1 MASKNSAVSNDDN
14 LASKAPIGP
23 CGYIYVYPVA
33 GFPIKEA
40 SLLGNRHMGSK
51 ALALPLLK
59 GLTVEEDFHF
69 NVKAVHKQVDINT
82 LSVKVT
88 TFHREVIVF
97 HNAELFDPIFHG
109 PGLDALCEE
118 SRTLF
123 GFSKFTPREHL
134 KENSDLQKIFKTN
147 IEPGDVIGAV
157 IITEGFK
164 ERLYSG
170 KLFPISTEQQTE
182 TIGGYVVRKCPLY
195 DLDLL
200 GHRNVDAFYSEAVS
214 KYLHDTT
221 FTCIAQAIRVKNVQ
235 AVIDALED
243 QFLNDYY
250 KVPKLV
256 GAKEFSSQ
264 LPRPDAN
271 LLKIIDC
278 AATEL
283 ALSYG
288 ISFIEAPQE
297 PSPLLDYTTWS
308 IFENCPTT
316 EDKIAALQE
325 WNAKQAIHLNTQ
337 ILATN
342 SVLYLTRV
350 AKTTSKAPVEGAG
363 FNSFFLQH
371 GLENLSDATQT
382 EAGTVSFGGSQ
393 ASLLAGNSYTI
404 YHLAYAASLSPNNL
418 ARHCYYL
425 QFYPSQRATS
435 SSAGYITQ
443 YVGTVASSNLCQ
455 LCSGE
460 CPASCLNT
468 LFQRLKDRFPPV
480 ISSQRRDPY
489 VITGVASQ
497 YNDLEILGNFA
508 SFREKDEDH
517 GQADPSQRYT
527 YWQMI
532 QSLTEKLESLG
543 ISEGDDGNI
552 ISDMASFLKTF
563 KEVDVIVENEALKFF
578 NAMVRSNVNFRETIK
593 HAHHVVQ
600 YNCNQY
606 WQPPCSSFLMIYY
619 KTLLSIIQDICLPS
633 CMLYEQDNPNNG
645 QLPSEWLRTHYQT
658 LWTNFK
664 GSCFDK
670 GVLTGTETKVVH
682 KDHFCDFFDVD
693 AATRGNSIC
702 TKKQVRLTRAV
713 ITIPKV
719 IKIKN
724 RIIFSNSTG
733 SETIQSSFIK
743 TTQKGNYILAGPF
756 MKFLNMYHKAIFP
769 NIKMSA
775 LFTWHNY
782 FKTKSIPAVE
792 SVSKDLVSDFVNYID
807 TSSKYYEETNV
818 LDMIPEN
825 ILSYAKLKLNNVILR
840 TSGQTQYFATTIQA
854 LTPRL
859 TRTQATE
866 YPHVLGGM
874 QVPNTESYL
883 QEVKDKETTVVQTS
897 VKDSVSL
904 MGRLRP
910 IVTLPIIVNKYN
922 GINGN
927 NGIFHCG
934 NFGYFIGRGVDR
946 NLISDS
952 FNRKGTQNIG
962 MRKRHIFM
970 TPFTGNLLKKST
982 QPMQVAYEIE
992 VIKKAVMGLLTGCT
1006 NMDPCQGVA
1015 LELVRHL
1022 GPACAT
1028 LTEDDLQFY
1037 LGEYC
1042 AVTDDIMNYL
1052 KILEEHEAWTVS
1064 DATTVLDQA
1073 TCDEVPELITIES
1086 PVESSGADSAVS
1098 LPSVPLAGKKRKINN
1113 IISELDI

>member
-1 MASKNSAVSNDDN
+1 MANKNNTASTDDNMASR
-14 LASKAPIGP
+14 APIGP
-23 CGYIYVYPVA
+23 CGYIYLYPTA
-33 GFPIKEA
+33 DFPIKEA
-40 SLLGNRHMGSK
+40 SLLGNRYASSDV
-51 ALALPLLK
+51 LSLPLLK

-69 NVKAVHKQVDINT
+69 NVKAVHKQLDINT

-134 KENSDLQKIFKTN
+134 KENTDLQKIFKERLDLKN
-147 IEPGDVIGAV
+147 VIGAV
-157 IITEGFK
+157 IVSEGFK

-170 KLFPISTEQQTE
+170 KLFPIPSEQTSE
-182 TIGGYVVRKCPLY
+182 TIGGYMIRKCPLY
-195 DLDLL
+195 DSDLI
-200 GHRNVDAFYSEAVS
+200 GMRGVEPFYSEAVS

-250 KVPKLV
+250 KIPKLD
-256 GAKEFSSQ
+256 GNKEFSNQ
-264 LPRPDAN
+264 LPRADAN
-271 LLKIIDC
+271 ILKIIDC

-283 ALSYG
+283 AVSYG

-308 IFENCPTT
+308 IFENCPNM
-316 EDKIAALQE
+316 EDRLAALNA

-342 SVLYLTRV
+342 SILYLTRV
-350 AKTTSKAPVEGAG
+350 SKTNSKTPGECSG

-371 GLENLSDATQT
+371 GLENLADATHT
-382 EAGTVSFGGSQ
+382 ETGELCFGGSQ
-393 ASLLAGNSYTI
+393 ASLLSGNSYTI
-404 YHLAYAASLSPNNL
+404 YHLAYSASLSPHNL

-435 SSAGYITQ
+435 SSNCSISH
-443 YVGTVASSNLCQ
+443 YVGTTATSNLCQ

-606 WQPPCSSFLMIYY
+606 WQPPCSSFLLIYY
-619 KTLLSIIQDICLPS
+619 KTLLTIIQDICLPS
-633 CMLYEQDNPNNG
+633 CMLYEQDNPHNG

-670 GVLTGTETKVVH
+670 GVLTGTEAKVTH

-733 SETIQSSFIK
+733 SETIQSSFLK
-743 TTQKGNYILAGPF
+743 TNQKGNYIVTGPF
-756 MKFLNMYHKAIFP
+756 MKFLNMYHRILFP
-769 NIKMSA
+769 TTKMSA

-782 FKTKSIPAVE
+782 FKTKSIPVTE
-792 SVSKDLVSDFVNYID
+792 HVSKELVSEFVNYID
-807 TSSKYYEETNV
+807 TNSKYYDETNV
-818 LDMIPEN
+818 LDVVPDN
-825 ILSYAKLKLNNVILR
+825 ILTYAKLKLNNVILR

-854 LTPRL
+854 LSPRL
-859 TRTQATE
+859 SKVEATD
-866 YPHVLGGM
+866 YPHVLGNLP
-874 QVPNTESYL
+874 VTNTESYL
-883 QEVKDKETTVVQTS
+883 QEVKGKEVTMVQTT

-970 TPFTGNLLKKST
+970 TPFTGNLLKKSV
-982 QPMQVAYEIE
+982 QPLQVSYEIE
-992 VIKKAVMGLLTGCT
+992 LVKKAILGILTDCT
-1006 NMDPCQGVA
+1006 NIDPCQGVA

-1086 PVESSGADSAVS
+1086 TIDASCTDVAVS
-1098 LPSVPLAGKKRKINN
+1098 LPTAPLAGKKRKLNSL
-1113 IISELDI
+1113 ISELDI